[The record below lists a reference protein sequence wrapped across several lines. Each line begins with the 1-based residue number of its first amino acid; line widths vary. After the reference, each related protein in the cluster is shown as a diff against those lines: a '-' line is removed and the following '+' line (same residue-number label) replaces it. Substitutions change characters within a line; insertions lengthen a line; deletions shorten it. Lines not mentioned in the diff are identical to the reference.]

1 MLGYVLC
8 VDTTLVYS
16 LSRGWKK
23 LIKKQPVTKEKIRKT
38 FRNPGKPLFKTT
50 QKLQEILAL
59 C

>member
-1 MLGYVLC
+1 MNMFYVRLC

-38 FRNPGKPLFKTT
+38 FRNPGKPTR
-50 QKLQEILAL
+50 AL
-59 C
+59 KNYTKV